1 MAIGQPNLDNKSRR
15 RISIAYLERL
25 IHKLVLLKETDEIP
39 IEEP

>member
-15 RISIAYLERL
+15 RTSIAYLERP
-25 IHKLVLLKETDEIP
+25 IHKLVLLKETEEIP